1 MITVV
6 GSINLDLV
14 ASVARLPRP
23 GETVSG
29 GALARH
35 PGGKGANQALAARR
49 LGAAVRLIG
58 AVGRD
63 AMADEALA
71 LLREDAVDLSD
82 LAVLNGQPTGVAL
95 IGVESSGEN
104 LIMVAAGANGA
115 LTPDQ
120 LPARIEGDLLLQLEI
135 PPLTALAAA
144 GRCQGRVIVN
154 LAPAMDVPPDLI
166 ARADVLIVNE
176 AEARFYG
183 SGLDGSSALIARTL
197 GAAGAELWQGGQCLA
212 RAVPPEVAVV
222 DAVGAG
228 DAFVGALAVALL
240 EGMAH
245 EPALRFACTAGALAT
260 TRAGAQPSLPRRDDL
275 ASFL

>member
-23 GETVSG
+23 GETVTG
-29 GALARH
+29 GTLARH

-49 LGAAVRLIG
+49 LGASVRLIG

-63 AMADEALA
+63 AMADGALA

-82 LAVLNGQPTGVAL
+82 LAVLDGQPTGVAL

-115 LTPDQ
+115 LTPDH

-135 PPLTALAAA
+135 PPQTALAAA
-144 GRCQGRVIVN
+144 GRSKGRVIVN

-183 SGLDGSSALIARTL
+183 SGLDDSPALIARTL

-228 DAFVGALAVALL
+228 DAFVGALAVALF

-245 EPALRFACTAGALAT
+245 ERALRFACTAGALAT
-260 TRAGAQPSLPRRDDL
+260 TRPGAQPSLPRRDDL

>member
-49 LGAAVRLIG
+49 LGPAVRLIG

-82 LAVLNGQPTGVAL
+82 LAVLDGQPTGVAL

-115 LTPDQ
+115 LTPDH

-144 GRCQGRVIVN
+144 GRCKGRVIVN
-154 LAPAMDVPPDLI
+154 LAPAMEVPPDLI

-183 SGLDGSSALIARTL
+183 SGLDDSSALIARTL

-245 EPALRFACTAGALAT
+245 EQALRFACTAGALAT
-260 TRAGAQPSLPRRDDL
+260 TRPGAQPSLPRRDDL